1 MRLKDIRKG
10 PLFVLGFGLL
20 VLVVLGMYVGGV
32 FGKETIYGRGK
43 SIELIGKDTVSAGG
57 IDVKVVGGGYFEGSL
72 KPLIKE
78 LSGEKPKD
86 GYVVLNVELT
96 NKSDIPATASDLSI
110 TSAKDIAD
118 VKGTAL
124 VTTVDKSF
132 GYAVSEKFAKKY
144 KLLMNGD
151 TIRPKETIRGAVYV
165 PVSKFDR
172 KNAFKIVYRG
182 AGLNKSVKA
191 EVSRWNF
198 DDGELL
204 DVANMPT
211 TAKANLTLGA
221 LKKGKQVKVEEQIV
235 KAEGLSMFAGNGY
248 FFGKTSDEFTR
259 GILHLTSSNTT
270 EKVLFVDMTIQNVSK
285 DAKHVG
291 NFELVVPKADGS
303 GKVTLTSVRTE
314 ISGNVSKTMDKT
326 FMSTYS
332 LLNYPGFGPG
342 VKPLKAGAKVEGRV
356 LFFSSDLLDMA
367 NAEMRY
373 VGLEKKTKT
382 EGSWSI
388 LMN

>member
-10 PLFVLGFGLL
+10 PLAVVGLAVL
-20 VLVVLGMYVGGV
+20 VLIVLGMYVGGV
-32 FGKETIYGRGK
+32 FGKETLYGRGK
-43 SIELIGKDTVSAGG
+43 AIEIVGSDTVSAGG
-57 IDVKVVGGGYFEGSL
+57 IDVKVVGGGYFDGSL
-72 KPLIKE
+72 KPLIKGFA
-78 LSGEKPKD
+78 GEKAKD
-86 GYVVLNVELT
+86 GYVVLNVEMT

-110 TSAKDIAD
+110 TSAKDIAN

-124 VTTVDKSF
+124 VATTDKEL
-132 GYAVSEKFAKKY
+132 GYAVSKKLARTY

-165 PVSKFDR
+165 PVEKFDR
-172 KNAFKIVYRG
+172 KNEFKIVYRG

-198 DDGELL
+198 DDGDLL
-204 DVANMPT
+204 DVENMPK
-211 TAKANLTLGA
+211 TADSKLTLGD

-248 FFGKTSDEFTR
+248 FFGKASDEFTR

-303 GKVTLTSVRTE
+303 GSVTLKSVRTE

-332 LLNYPGFGPG
+332 LLDYPGFGPG

-356 LFFSSDLLDMA
+356 LFFSSDLLDMS
-367 NAEMRY
+367 NVEMRY
-373 VGLEKKTKT
+373 VGLEKTTKT
-382 EGSWSI
+382 EGSWSV